1 MLLSIFIF
9 TGVKASGQSAIYLC
23 EKTGKWG
30 AIGDDGNEPRA
41 SIKEVKEE
49 ALKRCKDKGGEDC
62 RLFYTNDSKG
72 WYSFIV
78 GDNKGKF
85 VFAVG
90 VSQQS
95 EKAALKNAM
104 DNYLQQGGIV
114 KTGLETS
121 SWYCPKDPVQKK
133 KSTKN

>member
-1 MLLSIFIF
+1 MLLLTILL
-9 TGVKASGQSAIYLC
+9 TGVKASGQSAIYVC

-49 ALKRCKDKGGEDC
+49 ALKRCKDNGGEDC

-72 WYSFIV
+72 SYSFIR
-78 GDNKGKF
+78 GDIKGKF

-90 VSQQS
+90 FSQQS
-95 EKAALKNAM
+95 EKEALKNAM
-104 DNYLQQGGIV
+104 DNYLQKGGIV
-114 KTGLETS
+114 NTGLETS

-133 KSTKN
+133 KTIKN